1 VEHVVQFDT
10 KRRTL
15 PGLDILAASPA
26 KAGPPSRVLEQLLH
40 GCRQLVPWGVG
51 LSALTSV
58 TLILC

>member
-1 VEHVVQFDT
+1 VEHVVQFET
-10 KRRTL
+10 ERRTL
-15 PGLDILAASPA
+15 PGLDILAASLP
-26 KAGPPSRVLEQLLH
+26 KGEPLSKVLAQLLH